1 MRPFG
6 YDMKP
11 FSVSVF
17 TLNKP
22 ETVGSWPSELLSFT
36 VSLYTMA
43 VVFVQETTERAWW
56 CGLKCYLF
64 FKIFFQYWK
73 QNKGVLYVVG
83 TCSATD
89 L

>member
-36 VSLYTMA
+36 VRLYTMA

-56 CGLKCYLF
+56 
-64 FKIFFQYWK
+64 
-73 QNKGVLYVVG
+73 
-83 TCSATD
+83 
-89 L
+89 